1 MFFLWKFS
9 KEKSYL
15 KQNMSSINKSLYF
28 NQCLRSQYVFFTYYI
43 IISLNIVT
51 KCVDVYLKNLYIY
64 WLTNVLYCY
73 IVEFVVSINIASQ
86 IKNVFYS
93 FSIYV
98 KIVYLREIVNRII
111 PTYSLE
117 LNQKNPLLLSE
128 HS

>member
-1 MFFLWKFS
+1 
-9 KEKSYL
+9 
-15 KQNMSSINKSLYF
+15 MSSINKSLYF